1 MEEFFNNLWAT
12 LAQIGTT
19 FGMKLIGAAV
29 VLIVGLKLSKWVVGI
44 WKRSRGYKKIDN
56 TVAHFL
62 ANVFKAVLYTIVII
76 TSVIMIGIPAASIIT
91 ILGSAGVAIG
101 LALQGSLSNLA
112 GSIMLMIFR
121 PFKIG
126 DYIEGNGVAGTVED
140 ISMFYTVIK
149 TPDNKV
155 ITVPNGALSND
166 NITNYSKKD
175 LRRVDF
181 NIAVA
186 YGTDVDEVKSLL
198 TDIAASHELVLK
210 DPAPFVALKE
220 HGRESVNITLRVWV
234 NSGDYW
240 TVNFDILEEIY
251 STFNEREIEIPLPQ
265 LDIHVKR

>member
-19 FGMKLIGAAV
+19 FGMKLVGAAV
-29 VLIVGLKLSKWVVGI
+29 VLIVGLKLSKWAVGL
-44 WKRSRGYKKIDN
+44 WKRSKGYQKIDN

-62 ANVFKAVLYTIVII
+62 SNAFKAVLYTIVII
-76 TSVIMIGIPAASIIT
+76 SSVIMIGVPAASIIT

-140 ISMFYTVIK
+140 ISMFYTVVN

-175 LRRVDF
+175 VRRVDF

-186 YGTDVDEVKSLL
+186 YGTDVDEVKAIL
-198 TDIAASHELVLK
+198 TTLAEENKLVLK

-220 HGRESVNITLRVWV
+220 HGRDAINFTLRAWV
-234 NSGDYW
+234 KSGDYW
-240 TVNFDILEEIY
+240 TVNFGMLENIY
-251 STFNEREIEIPLPQ
+251 NVFAEREIEIPLPQ